1 MALPLLFSLLGS
13 GLAGAG
19 AVGIS
24 PLLAGSLGAGLGS
37 AIQTGDLE
45 EGLKTGLTAGLL
57 GGIGGALT
65 GGAGA
70 GAADAATAA
79 ATQGAGAAGA
89 GAGAGAGAAGA
100 GAGAAG
106 AGTAGA
112 SGMTAGQQVAQ
123 QAANQAGALSSVQG
137 AAGAAPAPGGGL
149 MGMFKNMPSGMSPVA
164 APEAGAMAGGIG
176 NLAQRGLQQG
186 VMSGA
191 GLGTAMGS
199 MYGAQPQMDMEEDE
213 YVNPNRKEPKPARRE
228 RLDPGQNYRPGID
241 PEASYFSPSIY
252 SAGQI
257 GQLAGGGQVQYNI
270 PQIGPVR
277 LAAGGLADI
286 AGEPVP
292 DPMGPQ
298 AGQPMAQPN
307 EKEIIQLAVSAV
319 QGQMPEE
326 QAAIVLAQFVQ
337 TYGEDALRALV
348 KDVESGRASGPRGDV
363 EGPVKG
369 AGDGM
374 SDMVPARMDDGSQDV
389 LLSNDEFIVPADVVS
404 GLGNGSSEAGADELY
419 EMMDR
424 VRQERTGKK
433 EQPRPVAA
441 GGMLPA

>member
-13 GLAGAG
+13 GLAGAS
-19 AVGIS
+19 AVGLS
-24 PLLAGSLGAGLGS
+24 PLLAGSLGAGLGA

-65 GGAGA
+65 GGLG
-70 GAADAATAA
+70 
-79 ATQGAGAAGA
+79 
-89 GAGAGAGAAGA
+89 
-100 GAGAAG
+100 GAAG
-106 AGTAGA
+106 AGT
-112 SGMTAGQQVAQ
+112 
-123 QAANQAGALSSVQG
+123 QAATNAATGATSTGAVSGPMAQSLRPMARPEALASLGQQG
-137 AAGAAPAPGGGL
+137 AATAPAATSPGGGL
-149 MGMFKNMPSGMSPVA
+149 MSMFKGMPDGMSAVQ
-164 APEAGAMAGGIG
+164 APAEGLMSQGLGG
-176 NLAQRGLQQG
+176 LAQRGLQQG

-199 MYGAQPQMDMEEDE
+199 MYGMPTQGMEEEDE
-213 YVNPNRKEPKPARRE
+213 EYSGYNSREPAPAVRQ
-228 RLDPGQNYRPGID
+228 RLDPGPNYRPGID
-241 PEASYFSPSIY
+241 PEASYFSPSIH
-252 SAGQI
+252 SATSI
-257 GQLAGGGQVQYNI
+257 GRLAGGGQVQYNV
-270 PQIGPVR
+270 PQMGPVYM
-277 LAAGGLADI
+277 AAGGIADM
-286 AGEPVP
+286 AGE
-292 DPMGPQ
+292 
-298 AGQPMAQPN
+298 PMAQPMPQPN
-307 EKEIIQLAVSAV
+307 DKEIVQLAVRAV
-319 QGQMPEE
+319 RGEIPEQ

-337 TYGEDALRALV
+337 TYGEDALRSLV
-348 KDVESGRASGPRGDV
+348 EDVQSGRVDGPRGDV

-419 EMMDR
+419 AMMDR

-433 EQPRPVAA
+433 EQPKPVAA